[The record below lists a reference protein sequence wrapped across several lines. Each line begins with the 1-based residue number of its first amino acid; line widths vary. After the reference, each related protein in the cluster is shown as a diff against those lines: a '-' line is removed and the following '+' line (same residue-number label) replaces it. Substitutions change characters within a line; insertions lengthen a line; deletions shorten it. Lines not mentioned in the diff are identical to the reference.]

1 MFGQYYNSVGHVTVK
16 DIVDANR
23 AISNDSGVVRPR
35 SGSYFESGSNE
46 GQSQITDVGINYNK
60 WRRPMKEFGPDDGG
74 LEQQISRHEY
84 LRDFDVDSGD
94 WKSSCHMINILLED
108 VLLKEIKAQAE
119 SYDGLGIKKFVKQG
133 SSREGL
139 KIRKADEF
147 DTVLLYE
154 IKGLDY
160 EPVSLETQPGL
171 GMLKIGR
178 RHNMEE
184 LRRRYPQLVREGVF
198 VDKGSGIYL
207 SSRQFHEKVFESI
220 IDSARHEVERKIIDA
235 SNRGSDVGFKIN
247 RQINPPSINLTFL
260 MTSSDSDIDSRAYV
274 ARSALQVSGHLIQES
289 ACTYMYQI
297 DVDIVPGLQLSLAT
311 VPNPLNPGESMQ
323 CPVYAVFKWRNESQ
337 RSARAFDDAQVIWR
351 FCTSGYEKHIMDGA
365 HTRRSQRYIL
375 TACRLVKAYIKNPSI
390 KKTQFGSFMK
400 SYYLKNI
407 AMYCILYVVIMNGK
421 TLSGVREALGYFL
434 DFLGVALTEERLPH
448 FFYGNEWIKYMFP
461 DYEFVE
467 GCKIDLF
474 ESARKSGTLVNARQS
489 CWRDIKEDFRRLIQ
503 CEVFSDFKERF
514 KEFVRAGRYCDT
526 CP

>member
-1 MFGQYYNSVGHVTVK
+1 MFGQYYNSVGHVTVQ

-178 RHNMEE
+178 RIWNYGVVTRSW
-184 LRRRYPQLVREGVF
+184 LGKGFLLIKVREF
-198 VDKGSGIYL
+198 
-207 SSRQFHEKVFESI
+207 
-220 IDSARHEVERKIIDA
+220 
-235 SNRGSDVGFKIN
+235 
-247 RQINPPSINLTFL
+247 T
-260 MTSSDSDIDSRAYV
+260 
-274 ARSALQVSGHLIQES
+274 
-289 ACTYMYQI
+289 
-297 DVDIVPGLQLSLAT
+297 
-311 VPNPLNPGESMQ
+311 
-323 CPVYAVFKWRNESQ
+323 
-337 RSARAFDDAQVIWR
+337 
-351 FCTSGYEKHIMDGA
+351 
-365 HTRRSQRYIL
+365 
-375 TACRLVKAYIKNPSI
+375 
-390 KKTQFGSFMK
+390 
-400 SYYLKNI
+400 
-407 AMYCILYVVIMNGK
+407 
-421 TLSGVREALGYFL
+421 
-434 DFLGVALTEERLPH
+434 
-448 FFYGNEWIKYMFP
+448 
-461 DYEFVE
+461 
-467 GCKIDLF
+467 
-474 ESARKSGTLVNARQS
+474 
-489 CWRDIKEDFRRLIQ
+489 
-503 CEVFSDFKERF
+503 
-514 KEFVRAGRYCDT
+514 
-526 CP
+526 